1 MGFAPQP
8 GRSHALSERRNN
20 VLCRKIAGVGFVKTG
35 IPTANRLSGRRP
47 GG

>member
-8 GRSHALSERRNN
+8 GRSHALSERRNA
-20 VLCRKIAGVGFVKTG
+20 VFRRKMPGVGFVKTG
-35 IPTANRLSGRRP
+35 TSIAIRLSGRRP